1 MPQELKA
8 AIEKTGRLFEEF
20 KAENDKRL
28 DNIEKKQGDVLAE
41 IKVDKINEAITDV
54 LALKTGLQDLEAK
67 IGRPGMGGDAANDEV
82 KAQHKAAFGNFMRSG
97 DDSGLREMEV
107 QAKLTTQSDPDGGYI
122 TPEEVDAQVTR
133 DEAAIVAMRGL
144 ATVRPVGSATYKKIH
159 NVGGASS
166 GWVGEE
172 ESRSETSTPVL
183 KVLEF
188 PTMEVY
194 AEPHATQSMLDD
206 GAFDVEAWL
215 ADEVSI
221 EFAEQEG
228 GAFIT
233 GSGVNKPRGILS
245 YTNVANG
252 SQAWGN
258 LGFITSGAAAA
269 LTDVDKLIDLVH
281 SLKRGYRN
289 DSAFLMN
296 DQTLAANRKFKDT
309 AGNYIFQPG
318 LTEDAPDMLLGKRVE
333 IDDYMPDIG
342 ANAFPIAFANFRR
355 GYVITDRMGIR
366 VLRDPYTAKPY
377 VKFYTTKRVGGGV
390 QDYAAIKLMKI
401 AA

>member
-1 MPQELKA
+1 
-8 AIEKTGRLFEEF
+8 
-20 KAENDKRL
+20 
-28 DNIEKKQGDVLAE
+28 
-41 IKVDKINEAITDV
+41 
-54 LALKTGLQDLEAK
+54 
-67 IGRPGMGGDAANDEV
+67 MGGEAANDEAV
-82 KAQHKAAFGNFMRSG
+82 AKHKTAFNTFMRTG
-97 DDSGLREMEV
+97 DDDGLRDMEV

-122 TPEEVDAQVTR
+122 TPEEVDSMVTR
-133 DEAAIVAMRGL
+133 DEAAIVAMRSL

-159 NVGGASS
+159 NVGGTTS

-172 ESRSETSTPVL
+172 QQRDETGTPQL
-183 KVLEF
+183 KALEF

-194 AEPHATQSMLDD
+194 AEPHATQGMLDD
-206 GAFDVEAWL
+206 ASFGVESWL

-233 GSGVNKPRGILS
+233 GNGVGKPRGILS
-245 YTNVANG
+245 YDAVAN
-252 SQAWGN
+252 SNQAWGN
-258 LGFITSGAAAA
+258 LGFVTSGAAAA
-269 LTDVDKLIDLVH
+269 LSDADKLIDLVH

-289 DSAFLMN
+289 ESAFLMN
-296 DQTLAANRKFKDT
+296 DQTLAACRKFKDV
-309 AGNYIFQPG
+309 AGNYVFQPG
-318 LTEDAPDMLLGKRVE
+318 LREDAPDMLLGKRVE
-333 IDDYMPDIG
+333 IDDYMPDIA
-342 ANAFPIAFANFRR
+342 ANALAIAFGNFRR

-366 VLRDPYTAKPY
+366 VLRDPFTSKPY

>member
-1 MPQELKA
+1 
-8 AIEKTGRLFEEF
+8 
-20 KAENDKRL
+20 
-28 DNIEKKQGDVLAE
+28 
-41 IKVDKINEAITDV
+41 
-54 LALKTGLQDLEAK
+54 
-67 IGRPGMGGDAANDEV
+67 MGGDAANDEV

-183 KVLEF
+183 KALEF